1 MPTQVKLGNY
11 LSKNMFS
18 DLERSETTA
27 SGARSS
33 SRTATATSRG
43 QAPAGGVS
51 PAARDGAR
59 PGEVAYLKEKVDP
72 VKAVRQALAEAE
84 RIEIEEVAKLI
95 EADTI
100 NVIYDEEDDL
110 IATAV
115 EKVKVRPAMDSGA
128 VANVLNP
135 KDLPS
140 DAEPVPNTSGK
151 HFVGAKGDTIEK
163 YGTCD
168 TICETDHGMVGCHWQ
183 LADVTRPL
191 HSVSQVTGPK
201 DGPGKQDVLFNNRRC
216 VVVPP
221 GVVDEILKKIK
232 PVMEYPREGN
242 LYVADATLSA
252 FHRQGQRP

>member
-1 MPTQVKLGNY
+1 MTELRRRDLLKGAAAGGLAAQLTSCQTIPVTPPRAATDEVRVAVVGLNGRGNSHASELRRLPNVKLVA
-11 LSKNMFS
+11 LCDVDEKV
-18 DLERSETTA
+18 LER
-27 SGARSS
+27 RK
-33 SRTATATSRG
+33 
-43 QAPAGGVS
+43 
-51 PAARDGAR
+51 
-59 PGEVAYLKEKVDP
+59 GEYE
-72 VKAVRQALAEAE
+72 
-84 RIEIEEVAKLI
+84 
-95 EADTI
+95 
-100 NVIYDEEDDL
+100 
-110 IATAV
+110 
-115 EKVKVRPAMDSGA
+115 
-128 VANVLNP
+128 
-135 KDLPS
+135 
-140 DAEPVPNTSGK
+140 
-151 HFVGAKGDTIEK
+151 AKGDTIEK

-252 FHRQGQRP
+252 FRRQGQRP